1 MFLRF
6 FFTNS
11 GWTHSAD
18 AYLNSETLLIKLH
31 VFHCPITTQ
40 VYERFDASSV
50 GESDDAR
57 FDYFCTRV
65 SHFVLVLHLDDAL
78 WNVAQSAH
86 FQNYHSSLQYIIH
99 V

>member
-1 MFLRF
+1 MPGVVPSIFLQILDGLTSRHLIAKTILLLNYMFF
-6 FFTNS
+6 
-11 GWTHSAD
+11 
-18 AYLNSETLLIKLH
+18 I
-31 VFHCPITTQ
+31 VTQ

>member
-1 MFLRF
+1 MESPADILLLKQYLLNYM
-6 FFTNS
+6 FFT
-11 GWTHSAD
+11 
-18 AYLNSETLLIKLH
+18 
-31 VFHCPITTQ
+31 VTQ

-65 SHFVLVLHLDDAL
+65 SHFVLVLHLYDAL
-78 WNVAQSAH
+78 WNVAHSAH
-86 FQNYHSSLQYIIH
+86 FRNYHSSLQYIIR